1 MKKILVCLLTALIAS
16 GMFAATAPAD
26 TLPAI
31 HVCKGKEKRP
41 NYWYVGA
48 GYSVPFMFGDMSS
61 LTAKRDFWG
70 NKLSLKGGYRFSS
83 LFGLEMGVSAGR
95 MRGFSPRSS
104 EKFRLGTENAMTYYP
119 YTILGGKDNYQP
131 APDNAGVWENQ
142 GNNIYIKSIPYSQI
156 YSESCYWETS
166 LQAVFNFN
174 RLFTRIPEGR
184 EQPVSLLV
192 KPGIY
197 LQKFHAQ
204 ACSLDGHDEVA
215 PQQRPLSIGLGGD
228 LALHFALTQE
238 LALELNSGLVWVS
251 KREFD
256 GIRTV
261 RRSHDDFIW
270 QNGVSLIWKFRRNAS
285 RPCRMTPMPD
295 MLSGLA
301 GETEVLPF
309 SDGDFA
315 FSYLTPDLSVRKER
329 SISRQA
335 HLYFVV
341 SRWDIRPELGDNLE
355 ELGKI
360 TTAFRELA
368 DDEDISISS
377 ISIDGYASPGGP
389 HDFNILHDG
398 TSYEIPLLGINF
410 KLNPGNLS
418 LKDRNGLDSL
428 LLFNREGQTMDV
440 PYICSPNVER
450 IEAMLPAGW
459 SMWADISP
467 TDSTKRIIHLT
478 APQLMDLDRSQFEGG
493 ATFIAFDQKGA
504 AVTQFIKL
512 KLKKYMYISFFYNP
526 LNSVE
531 TNRPTSPLNSIGFSD
546 RERLHLRLYSLEGKD
561 LQLYGA
567 FDAGNV
573 ARGQD
578 PLESVLHQYPS
589 LVFNKNEKDVEKM
602 FKGVGAVFNSDSL
615 DLQLKGGEDKPQ
627 SIRYCNPEWEPVNP
641 RKWILKP
648 VPHETYM
655 AQFSFEMNN
664 GSNNETMRLK
674 RASAEWYI
682 DVAKA
687 SELFGF
693 KDNKDAFDYTKMV
706 IRLSMQAVYLYS
718 DFTATTS
725 GYTEA
730 RPNTMS
736 YDKEKDVLTCRFCT
750 LGSTSSQ
757 FEVFF
762 YYDGVGK
769 KTFKTNLGRLVLP
782 DMRMSLFL
790 NQGVERQGYTYM
802 NASLLY
808 DAANERTTISETRYG
823 LKDFDA
829 SQDLPFNP

>member
-26 TLPAI
+26 SLPAF

-142 GNNIYIKSIPYSQI
+142 GNNIYIKSIPYSQL

-238 LALELNSGLVWVS
+238 FALELNSGLVWVS

-301 GETEVLPF
+301 GEAEVLPF

-315 FSYLTPDLSVRKER
+315 FGYLTPDLSVRKER

-377 ISIDGYASPGGP
+377 ISIDGYASPEGP
-389 HDFNILHDG
+389 HDFNILLSQNRARAISSYIARRFDYPESRIHVEGHAEDWDG
-398 TSYEIPLLGINF
+398 LACLL
-410 KLNPGNLS
+410 
-418 LKDRNGLDSL
+418 RTWDS
-428 LLFNREGQTMDV
+428 
-440 PYICSPNVER
+440 P
-450 IEAMLPAGW
+450 
-459 SMWADISP
+459 
-467 TDSTKRIIHLT
+467 
-478 APQLMDLDRSQFEGG
+478 
-493 ATFIAFDQKGA
+493 
-504 AVTQFIKL
+504 
-512 KLKKYMYISFFYNP
+512 
-526 LNSVE
+526 
-531 TNRPTSPLNSIGFSD
+531 D
-546 RERLHLRLYSLEGKD
+546 RERALAILRNNADIAARQKQLAQLPTYGAMLRDLYPQLRRNEYTFHYTIAPFTIERATQLIHTRPDKLSVEEMIAVANRYPMYSQAFNECAGIAFKFYPEAPLARLY
-561 LQLYGA
+561 
-567 FDAGNV
+567 
-573 ARGQD
+573 
-578 PLESVLHQYPS
+578 
-589 LVFNKNEKDVEKM
+589 M
-602 FKGVGAVFNSDSL
+602 GAVALHEGDADAATGYLSPLTDDPRAWNL
-615 DLQLKGGEDKPQ
+615 LGVCAALKEDYKTAM
-627 SIRYCNPEWEPVNP
+627 RYF
-641 RKWILKP
+641 
-648 VPHETYM
+648 HM
-655 AQFSFEMNN
+655 
-664 GSNNETMRLK
+664 
-674 RASAEWYI
+674 
-682 DVAKA
+682 A
-687 SELFGF
+687 SE
-693 KDNKDAFDYTKMV
+693 
-706 IRLSMQAVYLYS
+706 
-718 DFTATTS
+718 
-725 GYTEA
+725 
-730 RPNTMS
+730 
-736 YDKEKDVLTCRFCT
+736 
-750 LGSTSSQ
+750 
-757 FEVFF
+757 
-762 YYDGVGK
+762 
-769 KTFKTNLGRLVLP
+769 
-782 DMRMSLFL
+782 
-790 NQGVERQGYTYM
+790 QG
-802 NASLLY
+802 
-808 DAANERTTISETRYG
+808 DAAATDNLNKMGRR
-823 LKDFDA
+823 
-829 SQDLPFNP
+829 

>member
-26 TLPAI
+26 TLPAF

-355 ELGKI
+355 ELG
-360 TTAFRELA
+360 R
-368 DDEDISISS
+368 
-377 ISIDGYASPGGP
+377 
-389 HDFNILHDG
+389 
-398 TSYEIPLLGINF
+398 
-410 KLNPGNLS
+410 
-418 LKDRNGLDSL
+418 
-428 LLFNREGQTMDV
+428 
-440 PYICSPNVER
+440 
-450 IEAMLPAGW
+450 
-459 SMWADISP
+459 
-467 TDSTKRIIHLT
+467 
-478 APQLMDLDRSQFEGG
+478 
-493 ATFIAFDQKGA
+493 
-504 AVTQFIKL
+504 
-512 KLKKYMYISFFYNP
+512 
-526 LNSVE
+526 
-531 TNRPTSPLNSIGFSD
+531 
-546 RERLHLRLYSLEGKD
+546 
-561 LQLYGA
+561 
-567 FDAGNV
+567 
-573 ARGQD
+573 
-578 PLESVLHQYPS
+578 
-589 LVFNKNEKDVEKM
+589 
-602 FKGVGAVFNSDSL
+602 
-615 DLQLKGGEDKPQ
+615 
-627 SIRYCNPEWEPVNP
+627 
-641 RKWILKP
+641 
-648 VPHETYM
+648 
-655 AQFSFEMNN
+655 
-664 GSNNETMRLK
+664 
-674 RASAEWYI
+674 
-682 DVAKA
+682 
-687 SELFGF
+687 
-693 KDNKDAFDYTKMV
+693 
-706 IRLSMQAVYLYS
+706 
-718 DFTATTS
+718 
-725 GYTEA
+725 
-730 RPNTMS
+730 
-736 YDKEKDVLTCRFCT
+736 
-750 LGSTSSQ
+750 
-757 FEVFF
+757 
-762 YYDGVGK
+762 
-769 KTFKTNLGRLVLP
+769 
-782 DMRMSLFL
+782 
-790 NQGVERQGYTYM
+790 
-802 NASLLY
+802 
-808 DAANERTTISETRYG
+808 
-823 LKDFDA
+823 
-829 SQDLPFNP
+829 

>member
-83 LFGLEMGVSAGR
+83 LFDLEMGVSAGR

-119 YTILGGKDNYQP
+119 YTILGGKDNYQTV
-131 APDNAGVWENQ
+131 PDNAGVWENQ

-184 EQPVSLLV
+184 ELPVSLLV

-301 GETEVLPF
+301 GEAEVLPF

-315 FSYLTPDLSVRKER
+315 FGYLTPDLSVRKER

-377 ISIDGYASPGGP
+377 ISIDGYASPEGP

-418 LKDRNGLDSL
+418 LKDRNGLDSDGLACL
-428 LLFNREGQTMDV
+428 LRTWD
-440 PYICSPNVER
+440 SP
-450 IEAMLPAGW
+450 
-459 SMWADISP
+459 
-467 TDSTKRIIHLT
+467 
-478 APQLMDLDRSQFEGG
+478 
-493 ATFIAFDQKGA
+493 
-504 AVTQFIKL
+504 
-512 KLKKYMYISFFYNP
+512 
-526 LNSVE
+526 
-531 TNRPTSPLNSIGFSD
+531 D
-546 RERLHLRLYSLEGKD
+546 RERALAILRNNADIAARQKQLAQLPTYGAMLRDLYPQLRRNEYTFHYTIAPFTIERATQLIHTRPDKLSVEEMIAVANRYPMYSQAFNECAGIAFKFYPEAPLARLYMGAIALHEGDADAATGYLSPLADAPRAWNLLGVCAALKKD
-561 LQLYGA
+561 RETA
-567 FDAGNV
+567 
-573 ARGQD
+573 
-578 PLESVLHQYPS
+578 
-589 LVFNKNEKDVEKM
+589 M
-602 FKGVGAVFNSDSL
+602 
-615 DLQLKGGEDKPQ
+615 
-627 SIRYCNPEWEPVNP
+627 RYF
-641 RKWILKP
+641 
-648 VPHETYM
+648 HM
-655 AQFSFEMNN
+655 
-664 GSNNETMRLK
+664 
-674 RASAEWYI
+674 
-682 DVAKA
+682 A
-687 SELFGF
+687 SE
-693 KDNKDAFDYTKMV
+693 
-706 IRLSMQAVYLYS
+706 
-718 DFTATTS
+718 
-725 GYTEA
+725 
-730 RPNTMS
+730 
-736 YDKEKDVLTCRFCT
+736 
-750 LGSTSSQ
+750 
-757 FEVFF
+757 
-762 YYDGVGK
+762 
-769 KTFKTNLGRLVLP
+769 
-782 DMRMSLFL
+782 
-790 NQGVERQGYTYM
+790 QG
-802 NASLLY
+802 
-808 DAANERTTISETRYG
+808 DAAATDNLNKMGRR
-823 LKDFDA
+823 
-829 SQDLPFNP
+829 

>member
-70 NKLSLKGGYRFSS
+70 NKLSLEGGYRFSS

-119 YTILGGKDNYQP
+119 YTILGGKDNYQTV
-131 APDNAGVWENQ
+131 PDNAGVWENQ

-301 GETEVLPF
+301 GEAEVLPF

-315 FSYLTPDLSVRKER
+315 FGYLTPDLSVRKER

-377 ISIDGYASPGGP
+377 ISIDGYASPEGP
-389 HDFNILHDG
+389 HDFNILLSQNRARAIS
-398 TSYEIPLLGINF
+398 SY
-410 KLNPGNLS
+410 
-418 LKDRNGLDSL
+418 
-428 LLFNREGQTMDV
+428 
-440 PYICSPNVER
+440 
-450 IEAMLPAGW
+450 
-459 SMWADISP
+459 
-467 TDSTKRIIHLT
+467 
-478 APQLMDLDRSQFEGG
+478 
-493 ATFIAFDQKGA
+493 IA
-504 AVTQFIKL
+504 
-512 KLKKYMYISFFYNP
+512 
-526 LNSVE
+526 
-531 TNRPTSPLNSIGFSD
+531 R
-546 RERLHLRLYSLEGKD
+546 R
-561 LQLYGA
+561 
-567 FDAGNV
+567 
-573 ARGQD
+573 
-578 PLESVLHQYPS
+578 
-589 LVFNKNEKDVEKM
+589 
-602 FKGVGAVFNSDSL
+602 
-615 DLQLKGGEDKPQ
+615 
-627 SIRYCNPEWEPVNP
+627 
-641 RKWILKP
+641 
-648 VPHETYM
+648 
-655 AQFSFEMNN
+655 
-664 GSNNETMRLK
+664 
-674 RASAEWYI
+674 
-682 DVAKA
+682 
-687 SELFGF
+687 
-693 KDNKDAFDYTKMV
+693 FDYPESR
-706 IRLSMQAVYLYS
+706 IH
-718 DFTATTS
+718 
-725 GYTEA
+725 
-730 RPNTMS
+730 
-736 YDKEKDVLTCRFCT
+736 
-750 LGSTSSQ
+750 
-757 FEVFF
+757 
-762 YYDGVGK
+762 
-769 KTFKTNLGRLVLP
+769 
-782 DMRMSLFL
+782 
-790 NQGVERQGYTYM
+790 VEGH
-802 NASLLY
+802 AE
-808 DAANERTTISETRYG
+808 D
-823 LKDFDA
+823 
-829 SQDLPFNP
+829 

>member
-26 TLPAI
+26 SLPAF

-142 GNNIYIKSIPYSQI
+142 GNNIYIKSIPYSQL

-184 EQPVSLLV
+184 ELPVSLLV

-301 GETEVLPF
+301 GEAEVLPF

-315 FSYLTPDLSVRKER
+315 FGYLTPDLSVRKER

-377 ISIDGYASPGGP
+377 ISIDGYASPEGP
-389 HDFNILHDG
+389 HDFNILLSQNRARAISSYIARRFDYPESRIHVEGHAEDWDG
-398 TSYEIPLLGINF
+398 LVRMLEDERPAYAAKALEVIGKYDNLDVREARLKSALGTAGYRRMMDTYYPRLRRLGVAVDYEVREVANEEAAQLIYTNPRMLSLQEMYRVAKTLRPGTEEYRRVYEIAAQTYPDDVVANINAASANIVSGDFRKAAEYLERVKDDARAWNDLG
-410 KLNPGNLS
+410 
-418 LKDRNGLDSL
+418 
-428 LLFNREGQTMDV
+428 V
-440 PYICSPNVER
+440 
-450 IEAMLPAGW
+450 
-459 SMWADISP
+459 
-467 TDSTKRIIHLT
+467 
-478 APQLMDLDRSQFEGG
+478 
-493 ATFIAFDQKGA
+493 
-504 AVTQFIKL
+504 
-512 KLKKYMYISFFYNP
+512 
-526 LNSVE
+526 
-531 TNRPTSPLNSIGFSD
+531 
-546 RERLHLRLYSLEGKD
+546 LEW
-561 LQLYGA
+561 L
-567 FDAGNV
+567 AGNFENARAWFDRAMV
-573 ARGQD
+573 AE
-578 PLESVLHQYPS
+578 P
-589 LVFNKNEKDVEKM
+589 EK
-602 FKGVGAVFNSDSL
+602 
-615 DLQLKGGEDKPQ
+615 
-627 SIRYCNPEWEPVNP
+627 
-641 RKWILKP
+641 
-648 VPHETYM
+648 
-655 AQFSFEMNN
+655 
-664 GSNNETMRLK
+664 
-674 RASAEWYI
+674 
-682 DVAKA
+682 AKA
-687 SELFGF
+687 NL
-693 KDNKDAFDYTKMV
+693 
-706 IRLSMQAVYLYS
+706 
-718 DFTATTS
+718 
-725 GYTEA
+725 EA
-730 RPNTMS
+730 IKAYEP
-736 YDKEKDVLTCRFCT
+736 
-750 LGSTSSQ
+750 
-757 FEVFF
+757 
-762 YYDGVGK
+762 
-769 KTFKTNLGRLVLP
+769 
-782 DMRMSLFL
+782 
-790 NQGVERQGYTYM
+790 
-802 NASLLY
+802 
-808 DAANERTTISETRYG
+808 AAE
-823 LKDFDA
+823 
-829 SQDLPFNP
+829 